1 MLNQQ
6 IPMYT
11 YLDPKN
17 APFHNLR
24 PNLRYEEYVVRMFI
38 EKREI
43 QNGNIR
49 RCLNL
54 IDKLERSKSPMKNTL
69 ALMFNEYP
77 LSYQELN
84 TIPEVRDWI
93 HKLLC
98 AKPYLF
104 YYLSDFAETKKLAYL
119 SLLDLGEIKLDNDLL
134 FMITACAI
142 RHAIDKGDSRKTIR
156 EIEKRIRKSIKE
168 IFC

>member
-1 MLNQQ
+1 MNQQ

-17 APFHNLR
+17 APFNNLP
-24 PNLRYEEYVVRMFI
+24 PNPRCEYVVRMLI
-38 EKREI
+38 EKRETK
-43 QNGNIR
+43 NGNIR